1 MIREMSL
8 PATLVDS
15 DGDLNGNES
24 LSLNY
29 NATAS
34 SITTVSS
41 INVFTS
47 SVTETLDDD
56 KKHVFEV
63 TILCIKGL
71 IFVSIIIGAVLGNAL
86 VIISVHKNR
95 KLR

>member
-8 PATLVDS
+8 PATSVDH
-15 DGDLNGNES
+15 DGELNTNDS
-24 LSLNY
+24 LTQFNSNF
-29 NATAS
+29 NVTP
-34 SITTVSS
+34 ITTSS

-47 SVTETLDDD
+47 SVTETLDGE
-56 KKHVFEV
+56 KKDILEV

>member
-15 DGDLNGNES
+15 DSELNANET
-24 LSLNY
+24 LSVNY
-29 NATAS
+29 NGS
-34 SITTVSS
+34 TTLSPV
-41 INVFTS
+41 NVFTS

-56 KKHVFEV
+56 KKHIFEL